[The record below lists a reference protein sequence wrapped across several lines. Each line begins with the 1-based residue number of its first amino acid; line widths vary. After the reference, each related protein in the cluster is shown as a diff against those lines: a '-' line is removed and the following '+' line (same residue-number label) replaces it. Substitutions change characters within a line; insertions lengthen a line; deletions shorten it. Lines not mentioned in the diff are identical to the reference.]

1 MDFKLISPYRPTG
14 DQPEAIDELSRG
26 ILDGTPYQ
34 TLLGV
39 TGSGKTFTMAN
50 VIERVQK
57 PTLIL
62 SHNKTLAAQLY
73 NEFKSFFPENAVEY
87 FVSYYDYY
95 QPEAYIPSTDTY
107 IEKDLAI
114 NEEIDRL
121 RLSTTSALLSGRK
134 DVIVVS
140 SVSCLYGIGNP
151 EDFHS
156 NVIDIKV
163 GDNIGRN
170 RLLRHFVD
178 SLYSRNEIELSRGN
192 FRVKGDTVDIYL
204 AYDDVIVRI
213 EFWGEE
219 IESIRTI
226 DPATGNSTGTFDAY
240 KIFPANLFVTT
251 KERIDKAIGEIEI
264 DLGKQVEFFKSIGK
278 NLEAKRLYERV
289 TYDVEMIREIGHCSG
304 IENYSRYFDGREAGT
319 RPFCLLD
326 YFPKDFLTI
335 IDESHVTVP
344 QIRAM
349 YGGDRSRKMNLVEYG
364 FRLPAA
370 VDNRPLKFDEFEG
383 LARQIIYV
391 SATPA
396 DYELEKS
403 EGIVVEQVI
412 RPTGLLD
419 PVIEVRPSLNQID
432 DLLEEIQLRIERD
445 ERVLVTTLT
454 KRMAEELNAYLA
466 KLDINCNYI
475 HSDVD
480 TLDRI
485 KILDD
490 LRAGVYDV
498 LIGVNLLREGLDLPE
513 VSLVAILDA
522 DKEGF
527 LRSHRSLTQTVG
539 RAARNLNGR
548 VIMYADRITESMQ
561 KTIDETNRRREK
573 QLAYNE
579 ENHITPQAI
588 QKSKSSVLISNA
600 DTKQPGLLDPVIEV
614 RPSLNQIDDL
624 LEEIQLRIERDERVL
639 VTTLTKRM
647 AEELNAYLAKLD
659 INCNYI
665 HSDVDTLD
673 RIKILDDLRA
683 GVYDV
688 LIGVNLLRE
697 GLDLPEVSLVAILD
711 ADKEGFLRSHRSL
724 TQTVGRAA
732 RNLNG
737 RVIMYADRITESMQ
751 KTIDETNRRR
761 EKQLA
766 YNEENHITPQAIQ
779 KSKSSVLISNADTKQ
794 QAQPSKATK
803 PTKAYSDEYR
813 EHVDVAADPIVKYM
827 SKEQLQKAI
836 ERTRKQMVEAAKKMD
851 FIEAAQYR
859 DELIKLEDL
868 YQKTTT
874 TT

>member
-1 MDFKLISPYRPTG
+1 MDFKIVSPYKPTG
-14 DQPEAIDELSRG
+14 DQPEAIEELSRG
-26 ILDGTPYQ
+26 IADGVPYQ

-50 VIERVQK
+50 VIEKVQR

-73 NEFKSFFPENAVEY
+73 GEFKNFFPDNAVEY

-121 RLSTTSALLSGRK
+121 RLSTTSSLLSGRK

-156 NVIDIKV
+156 NVIEVSV
-163 GDNIGRN
+163 GSNIGRN
-170 RLLRHFVD
+170 AFLRRLVD
-178 SLYSRNEIELSRGN
+178 ALYSRNEIELNRGN

-204 AYDDVIVRI
+204 AYDEKIIRVI
-213 EFWGEE
+213 FWGEE
-219 IESIRTI
+219 IESIETV
-226 DPATGNSTGTFDAY
+226 DPATGYSISTFDSY
-240 KIFPANLFVTT
+240 NIFPANIFVTT
-251 KERIDKAIGEIEI
+251 KERIDRAIGEIEI

-289 TYDVEMIREIGHCSG
+289 TYDVEMIREVGHCSG
-304 IENYSRYFDGREAGT
+304 IENYSRYFDGRNAGT

-326 YFPKDFLTI
+326 YFPNDFLTI
-335 IDESHVTVP
+335 IDESHVTIP

-349 YGGDRSRKMNLVEYG
+349 FGGDSSRKMNLVEYG

-370 VDNRPLKFDEFEG
+370 IDNRPLKFDEFES
-383 LARQIIYV
+383 LAKQVIYV

-403 EGIVVEQVI
+403 EGVVVEQVI

-454 KRMAEELNAYLA
+454 KRMAEELNAYLQ
-466 KLDINCNYI
+466 KLDIRCNYI

-485 KILDD
+485 QILAD

-548 VIMYADRITESMQ
+548 VIMYADKITESMQ
-561 KTIDETNRRREK
+561 QTIDETNRRREK

-579 ENHITPQAI
+579 ANHITPQAI
-588 QKSKSSVLISNA
+588 KKAQTSILAQEKNGTA
-600 DTKQPGLLDPVIEV
+600 PDPHIPYSQE
-614 RPSLNQIDDL
+614 
-624 LEEIQLRIERDERVL
+624 
-639 VTTLTKRM
+639 
-647 AEELNAYLAKLD
+647 
-659 INCNYI
+659 
-665 HSDVDTLD
+665 
-673 RIKILDDLRA
+673 
-683 GVYDV
+683 
-688 LIGVNLLRE
+688 
-697 GLDLPEVSLVAILD
+697 
-711 ADKEGFLRSHRSL
+711 
-724 TQTVGRAA
+724 
-732 RNLNG
+732 
-737 RVIMYADRITESMQ
+737 YAHTANI
-751 KTIDETNRRR
+751 
-761 EKQLA
+761 
-766 YNEENHITPQAIQ
+766 
-779 KSKSSVLISNADTKQ
+779 
-794 QAQPSKATK
+794 
-803 PTKAYSDEYR
+803 
-813 EHVDVAADPIVKYM
+813 AADPVVKYM
-827 SKEQLQKAI
+827 NKEQLEKSI
-836 ERTRKQMVEAAKKMD
+836 ERTRKAMADAAKRME
-851 FIEAAQYR
+851 FIEAAQLR
-859 DELIKLEDL
+859 DELLKLEEL
-868 YQKTTT
+868 VQKTR
-874 TT
+874 